1 MSDFPED
8 TFKKDNLEENLSKNS
23 NAEPQPKSAYELC
36 VLAES
41 EKVHELIAQA

>member
-1 MSDFPED
+1 MSDFPKDALE
-8 TFKKDNLEENLSKNS
+8 KDNLEEDLSKTS